1 MYSTSK
7 GYKTANL
14 ESYRQFE
21 ARISIGNRI
30 ITNEE
35 VVSINLQQ
43 SIQQEPTFTLG
54 NAISSILNL
63 TFLHNDIETSDR
75 DIINLEIGLLVNGV
89 YEYVQMGVFNIDSI
103 NSNDTTTSIIAYDNM
118 IRFDTPYAENN
129 SSPTVHSVINR
140 LIELTG
146 VELSGTLSNYTNYN
160 LIPLSGYTCREVL
173 GFIAGTLGCNTIIDR
188 QGKFKLIGITKTS
201 SITITNENYFNY
213 AKQSKLYKISKI
225 VNEVEGK
232 IQEKGSLTDDT
243 VCLYVYN
250 PLVNETILQSL
261 YNKFYDFSFLPFE
274 LSWSG
279 DLSLDLGDSIQ
290 IVDKKGNSLIQP
302 ILSQIFTYTGGLSSV
317 IQSQGDT
324 KLANTYTTST
334 SEEKEAERIIKRVVD
349 IENTDTVTNISYKYY
364 LSTSKTELAGG
375 KWVDTLP
382 SIAEQ
387 QGKFLWV
394 KYVTTYSDTTQSE
407 SDAICMTGQDGKNG
421 TDGVDGLPGA
431 PGKDGKTY
439 YTWIKYSNNADGSN
453 MTDNPDSLYMGIAVN
468 KTTQTESNNAS
479 DYTWSL
485 IKGADGVPG
494 PPGADGETL
503 YTWIKYADNA
513 SGGGMSNSP
522 DGKTY
527 IGLAYNKTT
536 NVESNNAND
545 YTWSLIKGADGVSVT
560 ELVIEYAKNQ
570 SITSAPTSGWSTT
583 MPSYA
588 KGYYLWMRTRIK
600 YSNNSNYVYS
610 TPTCDQSWKVVA
622 QTYSEYEQ
630 LKDKFG
636 WLVKSGTSESNMVL
650 TDKLY
655 SLMTSKVLIEAK
667 KIELN
672 GSININD
679 GMFKVATSGNLKI
692 GGTTGQVIDNYERAQ
707 FEVTSDGNMYSVSNT
722 DVDTYTKISEGYIYC
737 SDGSEDV
744 RIKGGSIVAHS
755 VGSNNIGNRTG
766 TKLTLTGGIS
776 EIEICEISGN
786 KFLRPAS
793 SDGNTRLGSSSN
805 YFYQAW
811 IKNGVTTSSD
821 RNLKENIRYLH
832 KNKGLSQEDFYNFIR
847 DDFLQALYNYIGDTE
862 TRISLIAQDILV
874 DKYGNDNSVGQM
886 ITNAREA
893 FRNNTT
899 LNIKETQLVNV
910 IGGALR
916 ELILR
921 FEKVEAI
928 VNEK

>member
-1 MYSTSK
+1 MALETSQQTYNNK
-7 GYKTANL
+7 TQSLLDAINKIVVSGEITEEDKENINQGKTAYNT
-14 ESYRQFE
+14 SYKQV
-21 ARISIGNRI
+21 N
-30 ITNEE
+30 
-35 VVSINLQQ
+35 
-43 SIQQEPTFTLG
+43 
-54 NAISSILNL
+54 
-63 TFLHNDIETSDR
+63 NDIKETEISYNDSQI
-75 DIINLEIGLLVNGV
+75 DYVKNQILDVKTKILENYSNIQLSISGTINNEDQITKLN
-89 YEYVQMGVFNIDSI
+89 
-103 NSNDTTTSIIAYDNM
+103 
-118 IRFDTPYAENN
+118 
-129 SSPTVHSVINR
+129 
-140 LIELTG
+140 IELG
-146 VELSGTLSNYTNYN
+146 
-160 LIPLSGYTCREVL
+160 
-173 GFIAGTLGCNTIIDR
+173 
-188 QGKFKLIGITKTS
+188 
-201 SITITNENYFNY
+201 
-213 AKQSKLYKISKI
+213 KIS
-225 VNEVEGK
+225 
-232 IQEKGSLTDDT
+232 T
-243 VCLYVYN
+243 
-250 PLVNETILQSL
+250 
-261 YNKFYDFSFLPFE
+261 
-274 LSWSG
+274 
-279 DLSLDLGDSIQ
+279 
-290 IVDKKGNSLIQP
+290 
-302 ILSQIFTYTGGLSSV
+302 
-317 IQSQGDT
+317 
-324 KLANTYTTST
+324 
-334 SEEKEAERIIKRVVD
+334 RVGD
-349 IENTDTVTNISYKYY
+349 IESTDTVTNISYKYY
-364 LSTSKTELAGG
+364 LSTSKTELVGG
-375 KWVDTLP
+375 RWVDVLP
-382 SIAEQ
+382 TVAEQ
-387 QGKFLWV
+387 QGKFLWI
-394 KYVTTYSDTTQSE
+394 KYITIYSDNSQSE
-407 SDAICMTGQDGKNG
+407 TDPICMTGQDGRNG

-431 PGKDGKTY
+431 PGKDGKTL
-439 YTWIKYSNNADGSN
+439 YTWIKYADNVNGGGMSNTPDGK
-453 MTDNPDSLYMGIAVN
+453 YYIGFAYN
-468 KTTQTESNNAS
+468 KTTPTESNNAS

-485 IKGADGVPG
+485 IKGADGEDGADGVPG
-494 PPGADGETL
+494 PPGADGKTL
-503 YTWIKYADNA
+503 YTWIKYAENA

-522 DGKTY
+522 DGKRY

-545 YTWSLIKGADGVSVT
+545 YTWSLIKGDTGADGVSV
-560 ELVIEYAKNQ
+560 EEVILQYAKN
-570 SITSAPTSGWSTT
+570 TSTNTAPTTGWGTS
-583 MPSYA
+583 MPSYQE
-588 KGYYLWMRTRIK
+588 GYYLWMRTRIK

-610 TPTCDQSWKVVA
+610 TPICDQSWKVVA

-793 SDGNTRLGSSSN
+793 SDANTRLGSSSN

-821 RNLKENIRYLH
+821 RCLKENIKYLH
-832 KNKGLSQEDFYNFIR
+832 KNNGLSQKDFYNFVR

-862 TRISLIAQDILV
+862 TRVSVVAQDILV
-874 DKYGNDNSVGQM
+874 DKYGNDNNVGQM